1 MNCSSCGAPLPA
13 KSLVCPFC
21 STRNAVDL
29 RGLSVSTAKS
39 PAAPRACP
47 ECRAGMESLNV
58 GRRERFFIE
67 MCPRCHGLFFD
78 LNELHALLDD
88 AVAPTYEIDYPL
100 LAKVQEQS
108 PTPRRAPAYVP
119 CPDCGKL
126 MNRVQFAQRAG
137 VVIDRCRDHGVWLEG
152 GELRKLMEWKKAGG
166 QVLEQRRQRAAAD
179 DARAEKLMRVLTE
192 KKEAPSLMRQLDQ
205 LFRELGD
212 R

>member
-29 RGLSVSTAKS
+29 RGLSVSTGKA

-88 AVAPTYEIDYPL
+88 AVVPTYEIDYPL
-100 LAKVQEQS
+100 LAKVQEES
-108 PTPRRAPAYVP
+108 PAPRRAAYVP
-119 CPDCGKL
+119 CPDCAKL
-126 MNRVQFAQRAG
+126 MNKVQFAPRSG
-137 VVIDRCRDHGVWLEG
+137 VVIDRCRDHGIWLEG
-152 GELRKLMEWKKAGG
+152 GELRRLMEWKKAGG
-166 QVLEQRRQRAAAD
+166 QVMEQRRQHAAAE
-179 DARAEKLMRVLTE
+179 DARAEGLIQALTE
-192 KKEAPSLMRQLDQ
+192 KKEASSLIRQLDQ
-205 LFRELGD
+205 LFRGINEL
-212 R
+212 

>member
-29 RGLSVSTAKS
+29 RGLSVSTGKA
-39 PAAPRACP
+39 PTAPRACP

-88 AVAPTYEIDYPL
+88 AVVPTYEIDYPL
-100 LAKVQEQS
+100 LAKVQEES
-108 PTPRRAPAYVP
+108 PAPRRAAYVP
-119 CPDCGKL
+119 CPDCAKL
-126 MNRVQFAQRAG
+126 MNKVQFAPRSG
-137 VVIDRCRDHGVWLEG
+137 VVIDRCRDHGIWLEG
-152 GELRKLMEWKKAGG
+152 GELRRLMEWKKAGG
-166 QVLEQRRQRAAAD
+166 QVMEQRRQHAAAE
-179 DARAEKLMRVLTE
+179 DARAEGLIQALTE
-192 KKEAPSLMRQLDQ
+192 KKEASSLIRQLDQ
-205 LFRELGD
+205 LFRGINEL
-212 R
+212 